1 MVMVSAP
8 AASVTDYF
16 RMLYNGLVF
25 EHIVWFAYMDSEDL
39 FENPFFFNFESIT
52 SDDTSR
58 ENFSI
63 VISPGILPVGFFGG
77 KGQPSSYEFYYPS
90 ASAHQLCMGQL
101 PIKPSLADLVKTRGE
116 VTLGVERDRLKN
128 LIPTPISP
136 DLSTWQLISF
146 TTKPYR
152 QWWSEWSK
160 HLFNMLMT
168 VYCKK
173 FDPSFESPE
182 PEKESPVPT
191 KGSTGVEIDYDR
203 PHKVSRIGFKGPS
216 IQDIL
221 EGRVE
226 KLVKIIT
233 QKRKVLSSKTGQKTK
248 AAKATT
254 SSSAPSVQA
263 DIVQPS
269 TDENIPMPIDV
280 RPICREFP
288 PVPGETPM
296 VEVLSDS
303 LASLADPQIP
313 TIAVTSLED
322 PSGIS
327 VHDTDLP
334 HTSSPVTEAQD
345 TPDNS
350 VFSFHV
356 DHEEE
361 DDASSSQ
368 TIPAVSEESKEK
380 LQAMLNFLDQNIGQL
395 VQNAKPVR
403 QLLLALKG
411 HLTSEAEEAI
421 IPVPYI
427 EGRQFQVLKAKQRI
441 VDRLQQ
447 EQLSKE
453 KASYEAQVADIH
465 NRIDLLNSSRSLIVN
480 EIDRLNAKRAA
491 LMKELGEIGNAIVEE
506 EEKFLNLPETIAII
520 EAEKNTHAREAY
532 RLHKRMKPIL
542 GTADADAQEIAD
554 VDQIRL
560 CAMDAIRSL
569 LGM

>member
-1 MVMVSAP
+1 MTLRKKQLRRLADAHLMGGGHGNGFSSGQPVLPIISLFVS
-8 AASVTDYF
+8 
-16 RMLYNGLVF
+16 
-25 EHIVWFAYMDSEDL
+25 EHIIWFAYMDSENL

-90 ASAHQLCMGQL
+90 ASARQLCMGQL
-101 PIKPSLADLVKTRGE
+101 PIKPSLADLVKTRPE
-116 VTLGVERDRLKN
+116 EKLLQASSVERDRLKN

-160 HLFNMLMT
+160 HLFNMPAT

-182 PEKESPVPT
+182 PGP
-191 KGSTGVEIDYDR
+191 TGVEIDYDR
-203 PHKVSRIGFKGPS
+203 PHKVSRIGFKAPS

-221 EGRVE
+221 EGRAE

-233 QKRKVLSSKTGQKTK
+233 QKRKLPSSKTGQKTK

-254 SSSAPSVQA
+254 SSSA
-263 DIVQPS
+263 
-269 TDENIPMPIDV
+269 
-280 RPICREFP
+280 
-288 PVPGETPM
+288 
-296 VEVLSDS
+296 
-303 LASLADPQIP
+303 
-313 TIAVTSLED
+313 
-322 PSGIS
+322 
-327 VHDTDLP
+327 
-334 HTSSPVTEAQD
+334 QD

-350 VFSFHV
+350 LFSFHV
-356 DHEEE
+356 EYEEE

-368 TIPAVSEESKEK
+368 TTPALWSKT
-380 LQAMLNFLDQNIGQL
+380 LSLFGNYSSL
-395 VQNAKPVR
+395 
-403 QLLLALKG
+403 LKG

-421 IPVPYI
+421 IPAAYI

-441 VDRLQQ
+441 ADRLQQ

-453 KASYEAQVADIH
+453 KASYEAQVADIR

-480 EIDRLNAKRAA
+480 EIDRLKAKRAA
-491 LMKELGEIGNAIVEE
+491 LMKELGEIGNAIAEE
-506 EEKFLNLPETIAII
+506 EEKLLNLPETIANL
-520 EAEKNTHAREAY
+520 EAEKNTHARKAY
-532 RLHKRMKPIL
+532 RLHKRMKPIP
-542 GTADADAQEIAD
+542 GTVDADAQEIAD

-560 CAMDAIRSL
+560 RAMDAIRSL
-569 LGM
+569 LGV

>member
-1 MVMVSAP
+1 MNLRTLKFPTDDPEEAAPQTRRCTSYGEAMVMVSAP

-16 RMLYNGLVF
+16 RMLYNGLVS
-25 EHIVWFAYMDSEDL
+25 EHIIWFAYMDSEDL

-90 ASAHQLCMGQL
+90 ASARQLCMGQL

-116 VTLGVERDRLKN
+116 VTSGVERDRLKN

-160 HLFNMLMT
+160 HLFNMPAT

-191 KGSTGVEIDYDR
+191 KGPTGVEIDYDR
-203 PHKVSRIGFKGPS
+203 PHKVSRIGFKAPS

-221 EGRVE
+221 KGRAE

-233 QKRKVLSSKTGQKTK
+233 QKRKLLSSKTGQKTK
-248 AAKATT
+248 AAKVTT

-263 DIVQPS
+263 DTVQPS
-269 TDENIPMPIDV
+269 TDENIPMPIDA
-280 RPICREFP
+280 RPICREFL

-296 VEVLSDS
+296 
-303 LASLADPQIP
+303 I
-313 TIAVTSLED
+313 
-322 PSGIS
+322 
-327 VHDTDLP
+327 
-334 HTSSPVTEAQD
+334 EAQD

-350 VFSFHV
+350 LFSCHV
-356 DHEEE
+356 EYEEE

-368 TIPAVSEESKEK
+368 TIPALSEESKEK
-380 LQAMLNFLDQNIGQL
+380 VQAMLNFLDQDIEQL
-395 VQNAKPVR
+395 VQNAEPVR

-421 IPVPYI
+421 IPAAYI
-427 EGRQFQVLKAKQRI
+427 EGHQFQVLKAKQRI
-441 VDRLQQ
+441 ADRLQQ

-453 KASYEAQVADIH
+453 KASYEAQVADIR

-480 EIDRLNAKRAA
+480 EIDRLKAKRAA
-491 LMKELGEIGNAIVEE
+491 LMKELGETGNAIAEE
-506 EEKFLNLPETIAII
+506 EEKLLNLPETIANL

-532 RLHKRMKPIL
+532 RLHKRMKPIP

-560 CAMDAIRSL
+560 RAMDAIRSL
-569 LGM
+569 LGV